1 MPAGPEPRP
10 PVPKL
15 AGRSISIRLNKHNFL
30 QYRCKAARAE
40 ERRLLAAALA
50 SLPEA
55 VAHLDH
61 FSISDIS
68 LDRKWFYLGFSSVRT
83 PDLVILLS
91 RNW

>member
-15 AGRSISIRLNKHNFL
+15 AGRSISTRQNQHNFIK
-30 QYRCKAARAE
+30 YMCTCSMDE
-40 ERRLLAAALA
+40 ELRLLAAALA

-61 FSISDIS
+61 FSVSDFS
-68 LDRKWFYLGFSSVRT
+68 LDRKWFYLGFSSVRAL
-83 PDLVILLS
+83 DLVILLS
-91 RNW
+91 GN